1 MRMNVVAL
9 LLAAVVTA
17 HAEGTDVQWTR
28 GPATVSLGSHVA
40 QLPLTEGYAFT
51 DGAGTRK
58 IMEAM
63 GNPASDREVG
73 LLYAQAEG
81 KDWFLVFEYH
91 PVGYVP
97 DDEKDR
103 IDADADVILA
113 SIREGT
119 EEANQ
124 TRKKLGIP
132 GLQVVGWSEK
142 PHYDPETH
150 NLEWAILAKSDDGG
164 EVVNHNIRLLGRQGY
179 MSITLVDDAEDL
191 AASRTEARAVLAGFA
206 YTPGK
211 RYAEYVSG
219 DRLAEFGLSALVVGG
234 AGAAA
239 VKLGFFASL
248 WKLLAK
254 GYKLVVVAVIAF
266 VALLRRILGA
276 LFRREERVTM
286 PNAG

>member
-1 MRMNVVAL
+1 MRIKVVGL

-17 HAEGTDVQWTR
+17 HAEGVDVQWTR
-28 GPATVSLGSHVA
+28 GPATVSLGSSVA
-40 QLPLTEGYAFT
+40 QLPLTEDYAFT

-63 GNPASDREVG
+63 GNPASEREVG
-73 LLYAQAEG
+73 LLLAQSEG

-103 IDADADVILA
+103 IDADAILA
-113 SIREGT
+113 SIRTGT
-119 EEANQ
+119 EEANKA
-124 TRKKLGIP
+124 RKKLGIP

-150 NLEWAILAKSDDGG
+150 NLEWAILARSDDG
-164 EVVNHNIRLLGRQGY
+164 EQVVNHNIRLLGRQGY

-219 DRLAEFGLSALVVGG
+219 DRLAEYGLSALVVGG

-248 WKLLAK
+248 GKLLAK
-254 GYKLVVVAVIAF
+254 GYKLVVVAVLAF
-266 VALLRRILGA
+266 VALLRRIFVA